1 MKEIDLKD
9 KPSEWVLKQI
19 KKNIFKRKNIYV
31 LDFASGLGRHS
42 IEMSKDGN
50 FVTAI
55 DKDQEKLNLYKHLKN
70 IETICFDLET
80 NQVWPLKKGY
90 YDLVIITNYLYRPR
104 IREIGDLVNKGG
116 YIIYET
122 FSEGNEKYG
131 RPRSNKFLLKEKELI
146 DTFQDKFEV
155 INYFNGYIE
164 SPVKK
169 VIQRCVLKKKTVK

>member
-122 FSEGNEKYG
+122 FSEGNQKYG
-131 RPRSNKFLLKEKELI
+131 RPRNYNYLLKERELI
-146 DTFQDKFEV
+146 DTFIEDFEV
-155 INYFNGYIE
+155 INYFNGFVELPI
-164 SPVKK
+164 KK